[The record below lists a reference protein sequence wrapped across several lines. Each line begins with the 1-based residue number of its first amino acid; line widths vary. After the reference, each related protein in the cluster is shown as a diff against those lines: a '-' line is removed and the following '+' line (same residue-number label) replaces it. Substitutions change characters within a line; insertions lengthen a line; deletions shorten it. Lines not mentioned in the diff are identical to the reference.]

1 MWGAAVDDD
10 FGSRAMCSVCAER
23 EELSAREVKAEQIE
37 RAAGA
42 NIRAANVFPHSSFIC
57 TPLPT
62 TPLSVP
68 IATPRDDEPHCFRSM
83 ANTLVDDRVGAVAED
98 ADFIGAACEIFVIY
112 FTKGA
117 DRQSLTHKNRLY
129 VHFFS
134 LEIRKVSTT
143 TSAV

>member
-10 FGSRAMCSVCAER
+10 FGSRAMCIVRIER
-23 EELSAREVKAEQIE
+23 EELSVREVKAEQIE

-42 NIRAANVFPHSSFIC
+42 NIRSANVFPHSSFIIC

-98 ADFIGAACEIFVIY
+98 ADFIV
-112 FTKGA
+112 
-117 DRQSLTHKNRLY
+117 
-129 VHFFS
+129 
-134 LEIRKVSTT
+134 
-143 TSAV
+143 